1 MGKEERTGKREG
13 ERGKEE
19 ERKRRREEERREVGY
34 GRAVLLALQNMT
46 RSLPGWRRGRLFQTG
61 HFSTV
66 ISNRHF
72 RPFYFLPDG
81 G

>member
-1 MGKEERTGKREG
+1 QDNKYSENSDTTRVM
-13 ERGKEE
+13 
-19 ERKRRREEERREVGY
+19 REVGY